1 MKKDKVEL
9 EKQYRNLKPINLK
22 PETKIV
28 HLERERTRGT
38 YGKQD
43 IPQLSKCYACGLQE
57 HQIKDCNTENMFI
70 YVYRQK
76 YVCKL

>member
-28 HLERERTRGT
+28 HLDRERTRGT
-38 YGKQD
+38 YR
-43 IPQLSKCYACGLQE
+43 
-57 HQIKDCNTENMFI
+57 N
-70 YVYRQK
+70 
-76 YVCKL
+76 CKI